1 MQRALWGCGVGWLL
15 LLGCSNSSPPVE
27 SEPSDL
33 NAARE
38 YMITH
43 DLQGRGIR
51 DPAVL
56 DAMRTVPRQEFVPQ
70 DLVGQAY
77 GDHPLPIGAGQTI
90 SQPYIVAL
98 MTELARPTPESV
110 VLEIGTGSGYQ
121 AAVLAEIVR
130 HVYTIEIIERLADTA
145 RDRLQRLGYTNIT
158 VKAGDGYVGW
168 EEHAPFDAILV
179 TAAPEQVPQPLLDQ
193 LKTGGRLVIP
203 IGAVDAGQSLTVFE
217 KKADGKIIPHDILPV
232 RFVPLTGEHTKH

>member
-1 MQRALWGCGVGWLL
+1 MQRVAWGCGLALL
-15 LLGCSNSSPPVE
+15 LLSCADSVQPLE
-27 SEPSDL
+27 SESSEL

-38 YMITH
+38 HMITH
-43 DLQGRGIR
+43 DLQGRGLC

-56 DAMRTVPRQEFVPQ
+56 DAMRTVPRQEFVPPNMA
-70 DLVGQAY
+70 DQAY

-98 MTELARPTPESV
+98 MTELARLTPDSV

-203 IGAVDAGQSLTVFE
+203 IGAVDAAQSLTVFE

-232 RFVPLTGEHTKH
+232 RFVPLTGEHTKQ